1 MFGSGITVCSVNWIN
16 TRKKE
21 DILLKI
27 YITNR
32 TKNTLIYL
40 IVGTAIEVFFILGI
54 QFYGHFIII

>member
-54 QFYGHFIII
+54 